1 MSTEGRKDNKKHPGI
16 GSGYVIKVL
25 KIWIKFW
32 NVVAVCGVDDDKKC
46 DTKFNPATIV
56 GGQNHQSHQGS
67 IMMSI
72 GFYPLLEM
80 IDFAHILSFVVL
92 ITPVFQTQ
100 FLVTY
105 TKETRNLSSH
115 LPIQINYSFI
125 FNIIGIHENFK

>member
-1 MSTEGRKDNKKHPGI
+1 
-16 GSGYVIKVL
+16 
-25 KIWIKFW
+25 
-32 NVVAVCGVDDDKKC
+32 VDDDKNS

-72 GFYPLLEM
+72 GFYTLFEM
-80 IDFAHILSFVVL
+80 IDFAHILSIVVL

-115 LPIQINYSFI
+115 LQIIILYSFI
-125 FNIIGIHENFK
+125 FNSIGIHENVK

>member
-1 MSTEGRKDNKKHPGI
+1 M
-16 GSGYVIKVL
+16 
-25 KIWIKFW
+25 
-32 NVVAVCGVDDDKKC
+32 AVCGVDDDKKS

-80 IDFAHILSFVVL
+80 IDFAHILSLVVL

-100 FLVTY
+100 FLIPF
-105 TKETRNLSSH
+105 TKETRNLSSQLKIH
-115 LPIQINYSFI
+115 SFI
-125 FNIIGIHENFK
+125 FNVRIGI